1 MVTLILGSTTELR
14 PGRWLSAGRYGC
26 CRLRTGVVGPPRMLP
41 NWIEAVFEGSIDC
54 SIVRHSSLIRQLI
67 EHLLSTYICAPLF
80 CKRYRHLRVEKVK
93 FIITPG

>member
-41 NWIEAVFEGSIDC
+41 NWIEAVFEGSIVC
-54 SIVRHSSLIRQLI
+54 SIVRHSSLIRQLN
-67 EHLLSTYICAPLF
+67 EHLYQHTYAPLF
-80 CKRYRHLRVEKVK
+80 SVRDIVI
-93 FIITPG
+93 FT